1 MEKTFHLIF
10 DLKLHH
16 DTYNNNTQKCKLCI
30 WLMFNMI
37 IKASLM
43 ASNGWKG
50 SSQGEQTNTLNL

>member
-1 MEKTFHLIF
+1 MLDGKDIPPQ
-10 DLKLHH
+10 LHH

-43 ASNGWKG
+43 ASNG
-50 SSQGEQTNTLNL
+50 